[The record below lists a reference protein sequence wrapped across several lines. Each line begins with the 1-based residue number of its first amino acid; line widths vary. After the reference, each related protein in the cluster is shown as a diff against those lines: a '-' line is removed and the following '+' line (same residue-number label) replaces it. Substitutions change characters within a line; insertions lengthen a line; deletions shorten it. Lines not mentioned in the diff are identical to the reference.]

1 MEQAEDGSQWTHS
14 LWGMG
19 LLMMLCAFALP
30 NEVYA
35 AGTAGGGLPYESALT
50 RLRASITGPVAFTLS
65 LIGIVGA
72 AGALIF
78 GGELTG
84 FLRMMVFLVLLIA
97 ILVGAQNVLTTLFAA
112 GAEIAWIGEETEPL
126 VASSHPE
133 LVRLS

>member
-1 MEQAEDGSQWTHS
+1 MEQAGDGSHWTHS

-19 LLMMLCAFALP
+19 LLLMLCAFTLP
-30 NEVYA
+30 HDAYA

-112 GAEIAWIGEETEPL
+112 GAEIAWSGQGTEAL
-126 VASSHPE
+126 VASSLPE

>member
-1 MEQAEDGSQWTHS
+1 MSTASHWKQY
-14 LWGMG
+14 LWCVGV
-19 LLMMLCAFALP
+19 LLTLCVIILP
-30 NEVYA
+30 QEAYA

-65 LIGIVGA
+65 LVGIVGA
-72 AGALIF
+72 AGVLIF

-112 GAEIAWIGEETEPL
+112 GAEISWIGEETDVR
-126 VASSHPE
+126 VAAFHAE
-133 LVRLS
+133 LVRRS

>member
-1 MEQAEDGSQWTHS
+1 MEQAGDESQWTHS
-14 LWGMG
+14 LWGLG
-19 LLMMLCAFALP
+19 LLLMLCALTLP
-30 NEVYA
+30 NDVYA

-112 GAEIAWIGEETEPL
+112 GAEISWIKEGTEPV
-126 VASSHPE
+126 VASSHPA
-133 LVRLS
+133 LMRLS

>member
-1 MEQAEDGSQWTHS
+1 MEQAGDGSHRTHS
-14 LWGMG
+14 MWCVG
-19 LLMMLCAFALP
+19 LLLMLFAFMLP
-30 NEVYA
+30 HEAYA

-72 AGALIF
+72 AGVLIF

-112 GAEIAWIGEETEPL
+112 GAEIAWSGQGTEAIA
-126 VASSHPE
+126 ASQYPE
-133 LVRLS
+133 CMRLS

>member
-1 MEQAEDGSQWTHS
+1 MGDAENGLQWKDYC
-14 LWGMG
+14 WGVG
-19 LLMMLCAFALP
+19 LLLVLWVITMP

-72 AGALIF
+72 AGVLIF

-112 GAEIAWIGEETEPL
+112 GAEIAWIGERTEAR
-126 VASSHPE
+126 VASAHPE
-133 LVRLS
+133 CVRLS

>member
-1 MEQAEDGSQWTHS
+1 MEHAEDGLQWKHYCWGVGVLLV
-14 LWGMG
+14 LWVLTM
-19 LLMMLCAFALP
+19 P

-72 AGALIF
+72 AGVLIF

-112 GAEIAWIGEETEPL
+112 GAEIAWIGEGTETR
-126 VASSHPE
+126 VASAHPE

>member
-1 MEQAEDGSQWTHS
+1 MEQAGDGSHWTQY
-14 LWGMG
+14 LWGLG
-19 LLMMLCAFALP
+19 LLLIIYAVMLPQEA
-30 NEVYA
+30 YA

-112 GAEIAWIGEETEPL
+112 GAEIAWSGQGTEAL
-126 VASSHPE
+126 VASSLPE

>member
-1 MEQAEDGSQWTHS
+1 MSTASHWKQY
-14 LWGMG
+14 LWCVG
-19 LLMMLCAFALP
+19 LLLTLCAFMLP
-30 NEVYA
+30 NEAYA

-72 AGALIF
+72 AGVLIF

-112 GAEIAWIGEETEPL
+112 GAEISWIEEGREVIVLWPQFDL
-126 VASSHPE
+126 M
-133 LVRLS
+133 RLS

>member
-1 MEQAEDGSQWTHS
+1 MEQAGDGSYWTRS
-14 LWGMG
+14 LWCVG
-19 LLMMLCAFALP
+19 LLLTLCVLTMPPEA
-30 NEVYA
+30 YA

-84 FLRMMVFLVLLIA
+84 FLRMMVFLVLLIT

-112 GAEIAWIGEETEPL
+112 GAEIAWRGEGKGL
-126 VASSHPE
+126 VASVQPE
-133 LVRLS
+133 LVRRS

>member
-1 MEQAEDGSQWTHS
+1 MSMASHWKQY
-14 LWGMG
+14 LWGVG
-19 LLMMLCAFALP
+19 LLLALYVLTMP
-30 NEVYA
+30 HEAYA

-112 GAEIAWIGEETEPL
+112 GAEIAWIEEGREVMVSGPQSDL
-126 VASSHPE
+126 M
-133 LVRLS
+133 RLS

>member
-1 MEQAEDGSQWTHS
+1 MSMASHWKRY
-14 LWGMG
+14 LWGVG
-19 LLMMLCAFALP
+19 ILLTLCAFMLP
-30 NEVYA
+30 NEAYA

-72 AGALIF
+72 AGVLIF

-112 GAEIAWIGEETEPL
+112 GAEIAWGGEGKAL
-126 VASSHPE
+126 AASAHSE
-133 LVRLS
+133 LARRS

>member
-1 MEQAEDGSQWTHS
+1 MEHTGYGWQRTSA
-14 LWGMG
+14 LWCMG
-19 LLMMLCAFALP
+19 VLLVLGACLLP
-30 NEVYA
+30 QDVFA

-72 AGALIF
+72 AGMLIF

-112 GAEIAWIGEETEPL
+112 GAEIAWIGEGSETIA
-126 VASSHPE
+126 ASCHPD

>member
-1 MEQAEDGSQWTHS
+1 MSTASHWKHY
-14 LWGMG
+14 LWGLG
-19 LLMMLCAFALP
+19 LLLTLCVITMPPEA
-30 NEVYA
+30 YA

-72 AGALIF
+72 AGVLIF

-112 GAEIAWIGEETEPL
+112 GAEIAWSGEEKAL
-126 VASSHPE
+126 VAAAHPE
-133 LVRLS
+133 PVRRS

>member
-1 MEQAEDGSQWTHS
+1 MEQAGDGSQWTQY
-14 LWGMG
+14 LWGVG
-19 LLMMLCAFALP
+19 FLLALCVIMLPHEA
-30 NEVYA
+30 YA

-112 GAEIAWIGEETEPL
+112 GAEISWIGEGSEVL
-126 VASSHPE
+126 VSGPQSE
-133 LVRLS
+133 LLRLS

>member
-1 MEQAEDGSQWTHS
+1 MGHAENGLQWKDYF
-14 LWGMG
+14 WGVG
-19 LLMMLCAFALP
+19 LLLVLWVLSMP

-72 AGALIF
+72 AGVLIF

-97 ILVGAQNVLTTLFAA
+97 ILVGAQNVLTSLFAA
-112 GAEIAWIGEETEPL
+112 GAEIAWNGEGTQVV
-126 VASSHPE
+126 VASSHPD

>member
-1 MEQAEDGSQWTHS
+1 MEQAEDGSQWTDS
-14 LWGMG
+14 LWGLG
-19 LLMMLCAFALP
+19 LLLMLCAFMLP
-30 NEVYA
+30 HDAYA

-112 GAEIAWIGEETEPL
+112 GAEIAWSGQGTEAI
-126 VASSHPE
+126 VASQYQE
-133 LVRLS
+133 CMRLS

>member
-1 MEQAEDGSQWTHS
+1 MSTASHWKYY
-14 LWGMG
+14 LLG
-19 LLMMLCAFALP
+19 LGVMLALCVITMP
-30 NEVYA
+30 HEAYA

-72 AGALIF
+72 AGVLIF

-112 GAEIAWIGEETEPL
+112 GAEIAWSEEVREVMVSWPQFDL
-126 VASSHPE
+126 E
-133 LVRLS
+133 RLS

>member
-1 MEQAEDGSQWTHS
+1 MSTASHWKQY
-14 LWGMG
+14 LWGVG
-19 LLMMLCAFALP
+19 LLLALYVLIMP
-30 NEVYA
+30 HEVYA

-112 GAEIAWIGEETEPL
+112 GAEISWMEEGREMIVSWPQSDL
-126 VASSHPE
+126 MRWS
-133 LVRLS
+133 

>member
-1 MEQAEDGSQWTHS
+1 MSIASHWKQY
-14 LWGMG
+14 LWCVGV
-19 LLMMLCAFALP
+19 LLALCVITMPHEA
-30 NEVYA
+30 YG

-112 GAEIAWIGEETEPL
+112 GAEIAWSGEGRAL
-126 VASSHPE
+126 AASAHAE
-133 LVRLS
+133 LVRRS

>member
-1 MEQAEDGSQWTHS
+1 LT
-14 LWGMG
+14 LCV
-19 LLMMLCAFALP
+19 LLAP
-30 NEVYA
+30 HDVYA

-50 RLRASITGPVAFTLS
+50 RLRSSVTGPVAFTLS

-112 GAEIAWIGEETEPL
+112 GAEIAWSGEGTNAFAGRPYSEWIRM
-126 VASSHPE
+126 S
-133 LVRLS
+133 

>member
-1 MEQAEDGSQWTHS
+1 MSTASHWKQY
-14 LWGMG
+14 LWGVG
-19 LLMMLCAFALP
+19 LLLALYVLIMP
-30 NEVYA
+30 HEVYA

-112 GAEIAWIGEETEPL
+112 GAEISWMEEGREMIVSWPQSDL
-126 VASSHPE
+126 MRRS
-133 LVRLS
+133 

>member
-1 MEQAEDGSQWTHS
+1 MSTASHWKQY
-14 LWGMG
+14 LWGVG
-19 LLMMLCAFALP
+19 LLLALYVLIMP
-30 NEVYA
+30 HEVYA

-112 GAEIAWIGEETEPL
+112 GAEIAWSGEGKGL
-126 VASSHPE
+126 VASTHPE
-133 LVRLS
+133 LARLT

>member
-1 MEQAEDGSQWTHS
+1 MEQAGDGSHWKQY
-14 LWGMG
+14 LWGLG
-19 LLMMLCAFALP
+19 LLLTLCIITMPHDA
-30 NEVYA
+30 YA

-112 GAEIAWIGEETEPL
+112 GAEIAWSEEVREVMVSWPQFDL
-126 VASSHPE
+126 M
-133 LVRLS
+133 RLS

>member
-1 MEQAEDGSQWTHS
+1 MEQAGDGSQWTDS
-14 LWGMG
+14 LWCVGFF
-19 LLMMLCAFALP
+19 LMLCAFLLP
-30 NEVYA
+30 HDAYA

-112 GAEIAWIGEETEPL
+112 GAEISRIGEGTETL

>member
-1 MEQAEDGSQWTHS
+1 MSIASHWKQY
-14 LWGMG
+14 LWGVG
-19 LLMMLCAFALP
+19 LLLALYVLIMP
-30 NEVYA
+30 HEVYA

-112 GAEIAWIGEETEPL
+112 GAEISWMEEGREMMVSGPQSDL
-126 VASSHPE
+126 MRRS
-133 LVRLS
+133 

>member
-1 MEQAEDGSQWTHS
+1 MEQAGDGSQWTDS
-14 LWGMG
+14 LWGLG
-19 LLMMLCAFALP
+19 LLLMLCACMLP
-30 NEVYA
+30 QEAYA

-112 GAEIAWIGEETEPL
+112 GAEISWIEEGSE
-126 VASSHPE
+126 VIASWPQSD

>member
-1 MEQAEDGSQWTHS
+1 MSTASHWKHY
-14 LWGMG
+14 LWGLG
-19 LLMMLCAFALP
+19 LLLALCVIASPHEA
-30 NEVYA
+30 YA

-72 AGALIF
+72 AGVLIF

-112 GAEIAWIGEETEPL
+112 GAEISWIEEGSKVMVSWPQSDL
-126 VASSHPE
+126 M
-133 LVRLS
+133 RLS

>member
-1 MEQAEDGSQWTHS
+1 MEHAEDGLQWKHYF
-14 LWGMG
+14 WCVG
-19 LLMMLCAFALP
+19 LLLTLCAFMLP
-30 NEVYA
+30 NEAYA

-72 AGALIF
+72 AGVLIF

-112 GAEIAWIGEETEPL
+112 GAEIAWMGEGIEAR
-126 VASSHPE
+126 VASAHSE

>member
-1 MEQAEDGSQWTHS
+1 MSTASHWKQY
-14 LWGMG
+14 LWCVG
-19 LLMMLCAFALP
+19 LLLTLCAFMLP
-30 NEVYA
+30 NEAYA

-72 AGALIF
+72 AGVLIF

-112 GAEIAWIGEETEPL
+112 GAEISWIEEERDVMVSWPQ
-126 VASSHPE
+126 SDPM
-133 LVRLS
+133 RLS

>member
-1 MEQAEDGSQWTHS
+1 MEQAGDGSQWTHS
-14 LWGMG
+14 LWGVG
-19 LLMMLCAFALP
+19 LLLMLWAFMLP
-30 NEVYA
+30 HDAYA

-112 GAEIAWIGEETEPL
+112 GAEIAWIGEGTKPL

>member
-1 MEQAEDGSQWTHS
+1 MSTASHWKQF
-14 LWGMG
+14 LWGLG
-19 LLMMLCAFALP
+19 VILTLCVITMPHEA
-30 NEVYA
+30 YA

-72 AGALIF
+72 AGVLIF

-112 GAEIAWIGEETEPL
+112 GAEIAWSGEGKAV

-133 LVRLS
+133 LARLT

>member
-1 MEQAEDGSQWTHS
+1 MSTASHWKQY
-14 LWGMG
+14 LWGVG
-19 LLMMLCAFALP
+19 LLLALYVLIMP
-30 NEVYA
+30 HEVYA

-112 GAEIAWIGEETEPL
+112 GAEIAWSGEGKRL
-126 VASSHPE
+126 VASIHPE
-133 LVRLS
+133 LVRRS

>member
-1 MEQAEDGSQWTHS
+1 MKQAGDGSQWTQY
-14 LWGMG
+14 LWSIG
-19 LLMMLCAFALP
+19 LLLTLCLITLP
-30 NEVYA
+30 HEAYA

-112 GAEIAWIGEETEPL
+112 GAEISWSGEGTEIIA
-126 VASSHPE
+126 ASFRPE
-133 LVRLS
+133 LMRLS

>member
-1 MEQAEDGSQWTHS
+1 MSMASRWKHY
-14 LWGMG
+14 LWGVG
-19 LLMMLCAFALP
+19 VLLTLCVIAMPHEA
-30 NEVYA
+30 YA

-72 AGALIF
+72 AGVLIF

-112 GAEIAWIGEETEPL
+112 GAEISWIEEGRDVMVSWPQSDL
-126 VASSHPE
+126 M
-133 LVRLS
+133 RLS

>member
-1 MEQAEDGSQWTHS
+1 MEHTEDGSQWTHS
-14 LWGMG
+14 LWGIG
-19 LLMMLCAFALP
+19 LLLMLYAFALP

-112 GAEIAWIGEETEPL
+112 GAEISWIGEGSEAI
-126 VASSHPE
+126 VASFYPD

>member
-1 MEQAEDGSQWTHS
+1 MSMASHWKQF
-14 LWGMG
+14 LWGLG
-19 LLMMLCAFALP
+19 VILTLCVIALP
-30 NEVYA
+30 HEAYA

-72 AGALIF
+72 AGVLIF

-97 ILVGAQNVLTTLFAA
+97 ILVGAQNVLTSLFAA
-112 GAEIAWIGEETEPL
+112 GAEIAWNGEGIETL
-126 VASSHPE
+126 VDSSHPAG
-133 LVRLS
+133 VRLS

>member
-1 MEQAEDGSQWTHS
+1 MSTASHWKQY
-14 LWGMG
+14 LWGVG
-19 LLMMLCAFALP
+19 LLLALYVLIMP
-30 NEVYA
+30 HEVYA

-112 GAEIAWIGEETEPL
+112 GAEIAWSEEGRDVMVSWPQSDL
-126 VASSHPE
+126 I
-133 LVRLS
+133 RLS

>member
-1 MEQAEDGSQWTHS
+1 MEHTEDGSQWTHS
-14 LWGMG
+14 LWGIG
-19 LLMMLCAFALP
+19 LLLMLYAFALP

-112 GAEIAWIGEETEPL
+112 GAEISWIGEGSEAI
-126 VASSHPE
+126 VASYPLE
-133 LVRLS
+133 IVRLS

>member
-1 MEQAEDGSQWTHS
+1 MRTAS
-14 LWGMG
+14 LWKQDLCVVGT
-19 LLMMLCAFALP
+19 LLTLCVLLVP
-30 NEVYA
+30 HDVYA

-50 RLRASITGPVAFTLS
+50 KLRSSVTGPVAFTLS

-97 ILVGAQNVLTTLFAA
+97 ILVGAQNVLTTLFAT
-112 GAEIAWIGEETEPL
+112 GAEIAWSGEGR
-126 VASSHPE
+126 E
-133 LVRLS
+133 LILSGPQSAHMRLS